1 MNYILSMLIG
11 YIFGCSHM
19 AYYISKR
26 KNINLKENG
35 SKNYGTSNAMA
46 LIGKKA
52 GMLVFVHDFLKSFL
66 AVVLIGF
73 LFPNS
78 NGADVLAGCAA
89 VVGHI
94 FPFYLHFDGGK
105 GFASFIGV
113 SFALFPLPSLLA
125 LVVVLL
131 LAFISDYIVIAT
143 CSFIIFTPVFAFIKG
158 DVIGGIILFSTAL
171 LIVWKHKE
179 NIVNLLS
186 NNGKE
191 MSVKKVVFHG
201 SYKMDSTTQ
210 EGDVDEKKSEEK

>member
-1 MNYILSMLIG
+1 
-11 YIFGCSHM
+11 M
-19 AYYISKR
+19 AYYISKK

-52 GMLVFVHDFLKSFL
+52 GILVFVHDFLKSFL

-73 LFPNS
+73 LFFVAK
-78 NGADVLAGCAA
+78 GADILAGCAA

-94 FPFYLHFDGGK
+94 FSFYLHFDGGK

-158 DVIGGIILFSTAL
+158 DAVGGFILLLTSL

-179 NIVNLLS
+179 NIGNLVS
-186 NNGKE
+186 HNGKE

-201 SYKMDSTTQ
+201 TYKIEPSSKEIDDKNVSK
-210 EGDVDEKKSEEK
+210 EK